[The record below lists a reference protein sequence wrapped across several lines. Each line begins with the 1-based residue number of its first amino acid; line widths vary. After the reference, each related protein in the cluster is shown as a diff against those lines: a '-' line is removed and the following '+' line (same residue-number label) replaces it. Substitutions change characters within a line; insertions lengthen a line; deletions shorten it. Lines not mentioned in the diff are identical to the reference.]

1 MGFLPGSNHKDLQVA
16 SDHYLTDGPGGTCK
30 ALLPHSQGDLR
41 QATASLLDYE
51 HLPPRAGLGIRTV
64 SWSSAHTMLGVTRSL
79 WQTPLR
85 WRLRRT
91 SAPSDEGNYKSDRG
105 CLAFTIRT
113 HEWGFGIFSH
123 TLSFVC
129 LWENILRRSLSLLDF
144 DLTESVPWLRK
155 LCPHPILS
163 GSKAPRE
170 WFWGTAGHHQ
180 QMFVGKHYG
189 NSREK
194 GQIWTA
200 ENGCSGDW
208 IASLLLRRQGSTY
221 WY

>member
-51 HLPPRAGLGIRTV
+51 HLPPGAGLGIRTV
-64 SWSSAHTMLGVTRSL
+64 SWFSAHTMLGVTRSL

-91 SAPSDEGNYKSDRG
+91 SAPSDEGNYKSRDHG

-129 LWENILRRSLSLLDF
+129 LWENILRRSLSLFWILIS
-144 DLTESVPWLRK
+144 LN
-155 LCPHPILS
+155 LCPDLENSAPIQSFLVAKRPVNDS
-163 GSKAPRE
+163 GALQVTTSRCLWASTT
-170 WFWGTAGHHQ
+170 GTPERRAR
-180 QMFVGKHYG
+180 F
-189 NSREK
+189 E
-194 GQIWTA
+194 
-200 ENGCSGDW
+200 
-208 IASLLLRRQGSTY
+208 LLRMAAQVTE
-221 WY
+221 